1 MQAIDIHSHLQFS
14 DFDND
19 RDSIIAELNSRDWG
33 TFVVG
38 TNTATSRGAVN
49 LASRH
54 DNIWATIGHHPTV
67 LDKVEI
73 STLEAMLLDEIA
85 RENIV
90 AIGECG
96 LDYFRSPKDQVYDQQ
111 VENFQAQIDLS
122 VKHQLPLVL
131 HGRPAKASMEAYQDM
146 IDILKERVDE
156 LPHDPGNAHF
166 FVGDQHIA
174 KQFLEMNFTVSFDG
188 PITFARDYDEV
199 IQYVPVDMIHA
210 ETDAPYAAPVPHRGQ
225 QNSPLFVDQI
235 VKALIEIRGE
245 VDPESFKNQLVENAK
260 RIFVL

>member
-1 MQAIDIHSHLQFS
+1 
-14 DFDND
+14 
-19 RDSIIAELNSRDWG
+19 
-33 TFVVG
+33 
-38 TNTATSRGAVN
+38 
-49 LASRH
+49 H
-54 DNIWATIGHHPTV
+54 DNIWATVGHHPTV
-67 LDKVEI
+67 LDKVELAG
-73 STLEAMLLDEIA
+73 LEAMLLDDIA
-85 RENIV
+85 REKIV

-96 LDYFRSPKDQVYDQQ
+96 LDYFRTPKDQVYDQQ
-111 VENFQAQIDLS
+111 VENFQVQIDLA

-156 LPHDPGNAHF
+156 LPRDPGNAHF

-210 ETDAPYAAPVPHRGQ
+210 ETDAPYATPLPHRGQ
-225 QNSPLFVDQI
+225 QNSPLYVQH
-235 VKALIEIRGE
+235 VVEKLAEIRNE
-245 VDPESFKNQLVENAK
+245 KSLQSFQMQLVANA
-260 RIFVL
+260 RR